1 MSTRRLIVEAAA
13 STKLPEDATP
23 NPPAAPYKDPAIADI
38 SIDDLLGKSL
48 LILYRETRHL
58 LGSSKDNKLS
68 KDDAACVRDNI
79 KLLQE
84 LKKREQ
90 EVLDELSDEE
100 LEEVNNR

>member
-1 MSTRRLIVEAAA
+1 MSTRRVIVEAAA
-13 STKLPEDATP
+13 SIKPLEDTSFKS
-23 NPPAAPYKDPAIADI
+23 PAAPYKDPAIADI

-58 LGSSKDNKLS
+58 LGSSKEKKLS

-100 LEEVNNR
+100 LEEVSKR